1 MATGAAKAHLK
12 EHGWVKIPSLLTKP
26 QASRALDRLWTA
38 KAKSEANGEDTFF
51 PTMDPNAHNVRVFYL
66 PELDALFRDMLVNP
80 TIVDMVKSVF
90 GEHFLVSNFSANIA
104 RPGARSM
111 ALHSDQSIV
120 LPDPWLD
127 VWSLNVIWCLT
138 DATGDNGSTQYIP
151 GSNKWVYRSDVPAN
165 APEMLVPFEAEAG
178 DIILM
183 DGRLWHTSGNNVTVD
198 QDRALLFAYY
208 CAPYMRPLVNWS
220 ARLPK
225 DLQDSL
231 SPELKEWFALS
242 HTGYSEVKGDLR
254 YLADQYPHAKL
265 PQAELL
271 LN

>member
-1 MATGAAKAHLK
+1 MAIEAAKTHLK
-12 EHGWVKIPSLLTKP
+12 EHGWVKIPGILSKSE
-26 QASRALDRLWTA
+26 ASHALDRLWKA
-38 KAKSEANGEDTFF
+38 KAKSEANGENTFF
-51 PTMDPNAHNVRVFYL
+51 PIMDPNVHNVRKFYL
-66 PELDALFRDMLVNP
+66 PELDVLFRDMLVHP
-80 TIVDMVKSVF
+80 TTIEMVKSVL
-90 GEHFLVSNFSANIA
+90 GEHFLISNFSANIA
-104 RPGARSM
+104 RPSARSM

-127 VWSLNVIWCLT
+127 IWSLNIIWCLT

-151 GSNKWVYRSDVPAN
+151 GSNKWVYRSEVPDN
-165 APEMLVPFEAEAG
+165 APEMLVPFEAGAG

-220 ARLPK
+220 AKLPRE
-225 DLQDSL
+225 LQDQL
-231 SPELKEWFALS
+231 SPELKERFALS

-254 YLADQYPHAKL
+254 YLSDQYPHAKL
-265 PQAELL
+265 PQAALF
-271 LN
+271 